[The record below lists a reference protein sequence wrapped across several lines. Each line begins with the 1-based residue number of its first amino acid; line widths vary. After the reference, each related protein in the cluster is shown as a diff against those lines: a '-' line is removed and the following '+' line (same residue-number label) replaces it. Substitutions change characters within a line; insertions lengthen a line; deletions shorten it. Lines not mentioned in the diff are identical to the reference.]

1 MIWVFPL
8 IGLRQNDKRTGN
20 QLLKSKV
27 KQVFAGFLLFL
38 QSCYAKGRSGSFLT
52 TLHFRSMSKK
62 KVLIVTQEMQPYT
75 ALSEISEIARKL
87 PQHIQENG
95 MEIRILMP
103 RFGTINERR
112 HRLHEVVRLSGMN
125 IIVDDDDYPLII
137 KVASIPEARMQ
148 VYFLDNEDFF
158 KRKQIFTD
166 GEGKPFDDNTDR
178 MVFFCKGVLETVKKF
193 GWPPDIVHCH
203 GWMTSLVPLYLK
215 TAYKNEP
222 LFSQSKVVY
231 SVYPES
237 MSDQFDQVFLA
248 KASINNLEEG
258 DLKAYEKDGDIRLH
272 EGAIAYADGVIK
284 GSDELDDTVEAVLN
298 KTDKPV
304 MGNEADMEKF
314 LPACMEFYNALF
326 PEEVSE

>member
-1 MIWVFPL
+1 MICICFFAASAK
-8 IGLRQNDKRTGN
+8 NDKMTGN
-20 QLLKSKV
+20 RLLKSSI

-38 QSCYAKGRSGSFLT
+38 QSYYAKARNGSFLT

-166 GEGKPFDDNTDR
+166 EDDQPFADNADR

-222 LFSQSKVVY
+222 LFAQSKVVY
-231 SVYPES
+231 SVYQDS
-237 MSDQFDQVFLA
+237 MGNQFDQGFLA
-248 KASINNLEEG
+248 KASINNLKEE
-258 DLKAYEKDGDIRLH
+258 DLNAYDRDGAIRLH
-272 EGAIAYADGVIK
+272 EGAMEYADGLIR
-284 GSDELDDTVEAVLN
+284 GSEELDDDVDTALN

-304 MGNEADMEKF
+304 MAHQADLEKF